1 MILSIWAQNRQQTN
15 EQINSFFMNYIIY
28 DIIVGNRKRFQSL
41 DSRPNLV
48 LDFSRT
54 IARDQIPDPLK
65 CWLFVL
71 FARMCWSRNKGRR
84 FRDSVAPLVPMSTMS
99 RGRSPTKSILNS
111 KKSTTSW
118 VGPRRGKTSI
128 RRKRLVQNV
137 LTIAPFLCKSKLD
150 PPTNQWLRSTSAAKW
165 NAVIGGKSDDREFVT
180 L

>member
-1 MILSIWAQNRQQTN
+1 MILSEWAQNRQQTN
-15 EQINSFFMNYIIY
+15 EQLNSFFMNYIIY
-28 DIIVGNRKRFQSL
+28 DIIVGNRKRIQSL

-118 VGPRRGKTSI
+118 VRNFSVLRGIAWADTVLNNQACVAYVGEWLII
-128 RRKRLVQNV
+128 RG
-137 LTIAPFLCKSKLD
+137 
-150 PPTNQWLRSTSAAKW
+150 W
-165 NAVIGGKSDDREFVT
+165 
-180 L
+180 